1 MTPLL
6 LVSYVALCL
15 VVGYGGRNWRIG
27 FFGCFILSVILTPLI
42 VGIAVLMSTPRNI
55 S

>member
-1 MTPLL
+1 MTPLF
-6 LVSYVALCL
+6 LVIYITLCL